1 MITYFDRQTSKD
13 TLVISDNL
21 KKNSWIFVEDPSPEE
36 LDYLVNKL
44 GLDKGLVS
52 DAIDVDEAPR
62 LDIEEGNLYVFCRF
76 AYKDSYSIK
85 TSPVMFCIT
94 KDHIIAISVKTKS
107 VFKTYAEENKAYITK
122 NKMDILTNLLKS
134 SIDSYSYSLNY
145 VNRQIRSIRSN
156 LNVDKLSNKDFIKL
170 VEVGDVLNEFIGD
183 IVPLSNVLQTLEKNK
198 QTTKFTEDELD
209 LLEDMHLSANQLLD
223 NSKSALKTIVNIR
236 ESYSN
241 IATNNLN
248 KKITLLTTLTV
259 VLTVPMIVASFWGMN
274 VNVPF
279 SSGKDSFLII
289 ISATLLIV
297 CITLIWLKTRKWF

>member
-1 MITYFDRQTSKD
+1 MLF
-13 TLVISDNL
+13 
-21 KKNSWIFVEDPSPEE
+21 
-36 LDYLVNKL
+36 
-44 GLDKGLVS
+44 
-52 DAIDVDEAPR
+52 
-62 LDIEEGNLYVFCRF
+62 
-76 AYKDSYSIK
+76 
-85 TSPVMFCIT
+85 
-94 KDHIIAISVKTKS
+94 
-107 VFKTYAEENKAYITK
+107 
-122 NKMDILTNLLKS
+122 
-134 SIDSYSYSLNY
+134 
-145 VNRQIRSIRSN
+145 RS
-156 LNVDKLSNKDFIKL
+156 
-170 VEVGDVLNEFIGD
+170 
-183 IVPLSNVLQTLEKNK
+183 
-198 QTTKFTEDELD
+198 TTKFTEDELD